1 MCASLDSPSEVPLG
15 YHFASYS
22 EYTLSPTVV
31 ASVWQMAPMSIT
43 GVGAGVGS
51 GGGGGVTSTRT
62 ICGVGCTGTGCA
74 GASVGVGVSDAIWVA
89 ADTVPV
95 RIIGAA

>member
-15 YHFASYS
+15 YHFAWYS

-74 GASVGVGVSDAIWVA
+74 GASVGVGVSDAIWVTA
-89 ADTVPV
+89 RVAVSDLVGV
-95 RIIGAA
+95 